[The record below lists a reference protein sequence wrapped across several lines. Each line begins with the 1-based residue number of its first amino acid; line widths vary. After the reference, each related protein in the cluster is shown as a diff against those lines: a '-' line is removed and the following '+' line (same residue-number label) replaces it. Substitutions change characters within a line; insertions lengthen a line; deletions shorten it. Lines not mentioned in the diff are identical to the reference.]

1 MNFKF
6 NQIQQFKNKKNII
19 ILSLLGVTIVLFAAL
34 QIVTQLINENVE
46 EETTFITIQNIN
58 ADGSLSTQQ
67 LGDDFYKAAS
77 GGAPISQP
85 APAAPKQ
92 PNTKTQA
99 TETPP
104 IKTATKPAEP
114 KDELVTVN
122 ISANVG
128 RAHPFVPA
136 VKMSAFNQLQK
147 LQEDSYPAPPTQIIQ
162 NETAIKLME
171 TTISGIMYDALSPSA
186 IISVEG
192 QDHVVRKGDRIN
204 GYRIVNITKDRVVVQ
219 NGTNVYRAT
228 VGETLTTENNSVNF
242 NEVYNLQH
250 KFGGKTAP
258 KGTRMIQIN

>member
-1 MNFKF
+1 MNFKY
-6 NQIQQFKNKKNII
+6 NPIQQSKSKKNII

-34 QIVTQLINENVE
+34 QIVTLLINENIE
-46 EETTFITIQNIN
+46 EETSFITIQNIN
-58 ADGSLSTQQ
+58 ADGASTTQQ

-77 GGAPISQP
+77 SGAPISQP
-85 APAAPKQ
+85 SPVTSNQTNAKNQTAE
-92 PNTKTQA
+92 A
-99 TETPP
+99 TPV
-104 IKTATKPAEP
+104 KTAAKTTQP

-136 VKMSAFNQLQK
+136 VKMGAFNQLQQ
-147 LQEDSYPAPPTQIIQ
+147 LQDDSYPAPPTQIIQ
-162 NETAIKLME
+162 NDSAIKLME

-204 GYRIVNITKDRVVVQ
+204 GYRIVNITKDRVIVQ

-242 NEVYNLQH
+242 NEVYNLQN
-250 KFGGKTAP
+250 KFGGTTAP